1 MTRPAPPTPTT
12 DCPSCGAWVCNDC
25 GWRRVQA
32 NRYAVLPQNC
42 GNCGRLSGYME
53 RTRHSNRDRAE
64 EHLAGHLEVTAAGI
78 TPMYLLEAPTP

>member
-1 MTRPAPPTPTT
+1 M
-12 DCPSCGAWVCNDC
+12 
-25 GWRRVQA
+25 QA